1 MLRVAWKGLLG
12 HKLRFALTTLAVV
25 LGVAFVVGSFVFT
38 DTLGRAFDNLFT
50 DAFAGSDVTVRAV
63 QELDELA
70 AEPVRIPDDL
80 LDEVEA
86 VEGVDEAWG
95 SVGGVVQVVSEE
107 QPQPGAGFAPPT
119 LAVSWPETDR
129 PGPFEL
135 RSGRTPEAPGEVVI
149 DAALAS
155 DLDNPT
161 SVELGF
167 GGQPQE
173 WTVVGVAGF
182 GDQDSLGGAGF
193 ALFELSALQGELD
206 AVGELDTIDVAAAQ
220 GVAVDELVE
229 RIGSVL
235 PDGTEA
241 VSSQS
246 VAQEQAAQFQ
256 EALGFFNTFLL
267 VFAGISLF
275 VSTFIIQ
282 NTFRIV
288 VAQRTQELALLRAV
302 GASGGQVT
310 RMVLTEAAVVGLV
323 ASGIGLALGLGLA
336 LAVRWLIG
344 SLGVSLPEGDLVVE
358 PRTLLVAAAVGLAV
372 TMLSA
377 VLPALRAARVPP
389 VAAMRLAEPSG
400 RESTGRPLIGAI
412 LALAGAAAVAV
423 GLFAEQDV
431 LAPITLVGGGVA
443 VLFVGLAALSP
454 LLARPAVAMLG
465 GPLGTISGVPGRLA
479 ERNAKRSPRR
489 TAATG
494 AALMVGVALV
504 TTALVLAASFR
515 ATINDA
521 LEGTFTFD
529 LAVTTAG
536 FGPPGGGLDPTLGD
550 ELEALAEVG
559 ELGRVG
565 SSVAQGEDGD
575 TIFVASADP
584 NLIDMLGVETVTGD
598 LDDLGAGSIAV
609 AEGEGPA
616 VGETVLLTFPAAG
629 ETELEVVAVW
639 QSDQLPAEWLLDPG
653 SLEELAG
660 VSDDMAIYL
669 RLADGVDATA
679 GREAVEAVV
688 EEYPQAQVLDQG
700 ELRQQAETGVN
711 ALLGLIFGLLGLAV
725 IIALFGITNTLSLSV
740 IERTRELGLL
750 RAVGMSRSQV
760 RRMVRWESVIIA
772 LFGTLLGAAVGIG
785 FGWAVVRAL
794 AEDGLTG
801 FAVPWGQIA
810 IALVVAA
817 LAGVVAAIF
826 PARRAARVDVLSAI
840 AYE

>member
-1 MLRVAWKGLLG
+1 VLRVAWKGLLG

-50 DAFAGSDVTVRAV
+50 DAFAGSDVTVRAT
-63 QELDELA
+63 QELDELV
-70 AEPVRIPDDL
+70 AEPVRLPDDL
-80 LDEVEA
+80 LDEIEA

-95 SVGGVVQVVSEE
+95 SVGGVVQVVNQS
-107 QPQPGAGFAPPT
+107 QPTGGFGPPT
-119 LAVSWPETDR
+119 LALSWPETDR

-135 RSGRTPEAPGEVVI
+135 RSGRRPEAPGEVVI

-161 SVELGF
+161 SVELAF
-167 GGQPQE
+167 GGRPQQ

-182 GDQDSLGGAGF
+182 GEQDSLGGAGF
-193 ALFELSALQGELD
+193 VLFELGVLQEQLD
-206 AVGELDTIDVAAAQ
+206 AVGKLDTIDVAAAP
-220 GVAVDELVE
+220 GVPVDELVE

-235 PDGTEA
+235 PEGTEA
-241 VSSQS
+241 LSSQN

-302 GASGGQVT
+302 GADGGQVT

-323 ASGIGLALGLGLA
+323 ASAIGLALGLGLA
-336 LAVRWLIG
+336 VAVRWLISG
-344 SLGVSLPEGDLVVE
+344 LGVSLPEGDLVVE

-372 TMLSA
+372 TLISA

-389 VAAMRLAEPSG
+389 VAAMRQAEPSG
-400 RESTGRPLIGAI
+400 RESTGRPLVG
-412 LALAGAAAVAV
+412 LGLTLVGAAAVAV
-423 GLFAEQDV
+423 GLFVEQEV
-431 LAPITLVGGGVA
+431 LTPITLVGAGVA
-443 VLFVGLAALSP
+443 VLFIGLAALSP
-454 LLARPAVAMLG
+454 LLARPAVAVLG
-465 GPLGTISGVPGRLA
+465 GPLGAVSGIPGRLA
-479 ERNAKRSPRR
+479 ERNARRSPRR

-494 AALMVGVALV
+494 AALMIGVALV
-504 TTALVLAASFR
+504 TTSLVLAASFR
-515 ATINDA
+515 ATINEA

-529 LAVTTAG
+529 LAVAAAG
-536 FGPPGGGLDPTLGD
+536 FGPPTGGLDTTLGD
-550 ELEALAEVG
+550 ELEALPEVG
-559 ELGRVG
+559 QLGSVK
-565 SSVAQGEDGD
+565 SSVAQSEDGE
-575 TIFVASADP
+575 TLFVAAVDP
-584 NLIDMLGVETVTGD
+584 SLIDMLGVETVEGD
-598 LDDLGAGSIAV
+598 LGDLGAGLVAV
-609 AEGEGPA
+609 TEGAGPA
-616 VGETVLLTFPAAG
+616 MGDTVRLTFPAAG

-639 QSDQLPAEWLLDPG
+639 QADQIQAEWLLTVAA
-653 SLEELAG
+653 LEELSG
-660 VSDDMAIYL
+660 VTDDTAIYL
-669 RLADGVDATA
+669 RLADGVDAA
-679 GREAVEAVV
+679 VGREAVEAVV
-688 EEYPQAQVLDQG
+688 EGYPQAQVLDQG
-700 ELRQQAETGVN
+700 ELRQQAESGVN

-772 LFGTLLGAAVGIG
+772 LFGTLLGAVVGIG

-794 AEDGLTG
+794 AEDGLTS
-801 FAVPWGQIA
+801 FAVPWVQIA
-810 IALVVAA
+810 MALVVAA
-817 LAGVVAAIF
+817 LAGVIAAIF

>member
-12 HKLRFALTTLAVV
+12 HKVRFALTTLAVV

-50 DAFAGSDVTVRAV
+50 DAFAGTDVTVRAT
-63 QELDELA
+63 QGLEELG
-70 AEPVRIPDDL
+70 AEPVRLPDDL
-80 LDEVEA
+80 LGEIEA

-95 SVGGVVQVVSEE
+95 SVAGLVQVTSVEA
-107 QPQPGAGFAPPT
+107 QPGFGPPT
-119 LAVSWPETDR
+119 LALSWQETDR

-135 RSGRTPEAPGEVVI
+135 RSGRGPTAPGEVVI
-149 DAALAS
+149 DAALAAE
-155 DLDNPT
+155 LDDPAT
-161 SVELGF
+161 VELGF
-167 GGQPQE
+167 GGRPEE

-193 ALFELSALQGELD
+193 VLFELGELQDQLD
-206 AVGELDTIDVAAAQ
+206 AIGELDTIDVAAAPD
-220 GVAVDELVE
+220 VEVDVLVE
-229 RIGSVL
+229 RITSVL
-235 PDGTEA
+235 PEGTEA

-302 GASGGQVT
+302 GAGGGQVT
-310 RMVLTEAAVVGLV
+310 RMVLTEAALVGLL
-323 ASGIGLALGLGLA
+323 ASAIGLLVGLGLA
-336 LAVRWLIG
+336 LAVRWLIDR
-344 SLGVSLPEGDLVVE
+344 LGVSLPEGDLVVE
-358 PRTLLVAAAVGLAV
+358 PRTLLVAAGVGLVV
-372 TMLSA
+372 TLISA

-400 RESTGRPLIGAI
+400 RESTGRPLIGLA
-412 LALAGAAAVAV
+412 LALAGAAAVFV
-423 GLFAEQDV
+423 GLFVDQDV
-431 LAPITLVGGGVA
+431 LTPITLVGGGVA
-443 VLFVGLAALSP
+443 VLFIGLAALSP
-454 LLARPAVAMLG
+454 VLARPVVAVLG
-465 GPLGTISGVPGRLA
+465 GPLGTISGIPGRLA

-494 AALMVGVALV
+494 AALMIGVALV
-504 TTALVLAASFR
+504 TTSLVLAASFR
-515 ATINDA
+515 ATINEA

-529 LAVTTAG
+529 LAVTSAG
-536 FGPPGGGLDPTLGD
+536 FGPPGSGLDPVLGD
-550 ELEALAEVG
+550 ELEALPEVG
-559 ELGRVG
+559 DLGRVK
-565 SSVAQGEDGD
+565 SSVAQGEGED
-575 TIFVASADP
+575 TLFVAAVDP
-584 NLIDMLGVETVTGD
+584 ILVDMLGVETVGGD
-598 LDDLGAGSIAV
+598 LDDLGTGSIAV
-609 AEGEGPA
+609 AESAG
-616 VGETVLLTFPAAG
+616 VSMGETVQITFPVAG

-639 QSDQLPAEWLLDPG
+639 RADQIPAEWLLDPG
-653 SLEELAG
+653 VLEELSG
-660 VSDDMAIYL
+660 VTDDSGLYL
-669 RLADGVDATA
+669 RLADGVDLVA

-688 EEYPQAQVLDQG
+688 VEYPQAQVLDQG

-725 IIALFGITNTLSLSV
+725 VIALFGITNTLSLSV

-772 LFGTLLGAAVGIG
+772 LFGTLLGATVGIG

-794 AEDGLTG
+794 EEDGLTS